1 MPTIKISIINKI
13 ARLVASTGIVCGNSD
28 YVVEFS
34 FDAEWDAYEQKTARF
49 INGTDYSD
57 IIFSGNAVAVPV
69 VHSGRMLSVGVFAGN
84 LRTSTSAN
92 IPCISSVTSSDGSPA
107 APAPDVYAQ
116 IMEKLNDIGT
126 VSPEDIEQAVE
137 DYLKEHPVEEN
148 DPTVAEWAKAPQKP
162 TYTAEEVGAVAKSE
176 LAQAIDEA
184 LAKAKA
190 SGDFDGV
197 DGYTP
202 VKGVDYWTAADKA
215 EIVEDTKAAID
226 LSNYA
231 EKTDIPSK
239 TSQLTNDS
247 GYLTLATLPK
257 YEGAVE

>member
-13 ARLVASTGIVCGNSD
+13 ARLTASTGIVCGNSD

-57 IIFSGNAVAVPV
+57 IIFSGNAVAVPI
-69 VHSGRMLSVGVFAGN
+69 VHRGRMLSVGVFAGN

-126 VSPEDIEQAVE
+126 VSPEDIEQAVD
-137 DYLKEHPVEEN
+137 DYLKEHPV
-148 DPTVAEWAKAPQKP
+148 A
-162 TYTAEEVGAVAKSE
+162 
-176 LAQAIDEA
+176 
-184 LAKAKA
+184 
-190 SGDFDGV
+190 DGH
-197 DGYTP
+197 TP
-202 VKGVDYWTAADKA
+202 VKGVDYWTASDKA

>member
-13 ARLVASTGIVCGNSD
+13 ARLTASAGIVCGNSD

-34 FDAEWDAYEQKTARF
+34 FDTEWDAYEQKTARF
-49 INGTDYSD
+49 INGTDYRD

-148 DPTVAEWAKAPQKP
+148 DPTVPAWAKAKEKP

-190 SGDFDGV
+190 SGDFDGAPGK

-202 VKGVDYWTAADKA
+202 VKGVDYWTASDKA
-215 EIVEDTKAAID
+215 EIV
-226 LSNYA
+226 A
-231 EKTDIPSK
+231 EVVS
-239 TSQLTNDS
+239 
-247 GYLTLATLPK
+247 ALPR
-257 YEGAVE
+257 YGGESE